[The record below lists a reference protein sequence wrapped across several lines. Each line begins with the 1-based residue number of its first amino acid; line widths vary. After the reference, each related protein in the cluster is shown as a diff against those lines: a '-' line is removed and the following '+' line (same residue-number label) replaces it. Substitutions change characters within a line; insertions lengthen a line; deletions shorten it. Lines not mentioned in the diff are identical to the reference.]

1 MTDVVDY
8 QDLLTNQLQP
18 EIIDNVILPDM
29 QELYTMFAENTNY
42 TEGNEISDPNCIAET
57 AAGGAFTR
65 SDSDPESMTVTWEK
79 PAWTKVYYHEAAK
92 IRGEDIA
99 EARGNRIRLTN
110 LFTDAA
116 FRATRQLM
124 NTHVFSG
131 VMTQI
136 KADVDSAATYGGA
149 TRVTALQSYE
159 ENTDATITLAYLRA
173 MYKALA
179 LKGPINWNDYV
190 TLLEPTVWSTAWPL
204 MDATVTKTKMNPLPG
219 NQNAAGYLEV
229 PVFDLVP
236 VKAQYGMTVG
246 DVFCLRRRDVQI
258 QNHLALE
265 LTYKTPKELNEYAYK
280 VIARIGVNCWV
291 RLPAFQGKMTL
302 KD

>member
-1 MTDVVDY
+1 MTDVVDF

-18 EIIDNVILPDM
+18 EIIDNVVLPEM

-92 IRGEDIA
+92 IRGEDVA

-124 NTHVFSG
+124 NTHVFS
-131 VMTQI
+131 
-136 KADVDSAATYGGA
+136 
-149 TRVTALQSYE
+149 
-159 ENTDATITLAYLRA
+159 
-173 MYKALA
+173 
-179 LKGPINWNDYV
+179 
-190 TLLEPTVWSTAWPL
+190 
-204 MDATVTKTKMNPLPG
+204 
-219 NQNAAGYLEV
+219 NAIRIA
-229 PVFDLVP
+229 DLVAFG
-236 VKAQYGMTVG
+236 VVS
-246 DVFCLRRRDVQI
+246 VFGEHRIQFLHLW
-258 QNHLALE
+258 QNHIVDDLRLE
-265 LTYKTPKELNEYAYK
+265 L
-280 VIARIGVNCWV
+280 IG
-291 RLPAFQGKMTL
+291 
-302 KD
+302 